1 MPRKSDGSAK
11 MPEAAEAVVADE
23 HRLLELAGVFTRLGF
38 TAFGG
43 PAAHV
48 ALIEDQVVT
57 RRQWLDRQHL
67 LDLVSAINFIP
78 GPNSTE
84 LAMHIGQLRAGFRG
98 LLVAGACFIA
108 PAMLIILP
116 IAWAYVRFGSLPQV
130 QPALRAI
137 GAAVVAIIAFATWRF
152 ARTAIKDVFTTTLAM
167 LVIAAALVFQRYID
181 LQPEIP
187 CLFLAAIAGAI
198 WYRMRRSR
206 ARARTTMLAIAIPAT
221 YWPDLAR
228 MALTLL
234 KIGGTLFGSGYVL
247 VSYLQSDFVDR
258 LGWLTQ
264 RQLVDAIA
272 VGQFTP
278 GPLLTS
284 ATFVGYLLGHTKFE
298 AGLTGGVIGGVVATV
313 AIFLPSFILVAIFGP
328 LLQQIRGKAWARG
341 ALDGMNA
348 AVVGLML
355 IVAIR
360 LGIGAVVLPHTHRVD
375 ALSLVIL
382 IASLIGLWRK
392 LNATWL
398 IIGAAIIGAAQYIW
412 TH

>member
-1 MPRKSDGSAK
+1 LTEPPG
-11 MPEAAEAVVADE
+11 AVVPDE

-48 ALIEDQVVT
+48 ALIEDQIVT
-57 RRQWLDRQHL
+57 RRHWLDRQHL

-84 LAMHIGQLRAGFRG
+84 LVMHIGQLRAGFRG
-98 LLVAGACFIA
+98 LLVAGTCFIT

-137 GAAVVAIIAFATWRF
+137 GAAVVAIIALATCRF
-152 ARTAIKDVFTTTLAM
+152 AQTAIKDTFTMALAM
-167 LVIAAALVFQRYID
+167 LVIAAALVLERHTH

-187 CLFLAAIAGAI
+187 SLFLSAIAGAI
-198 WYRMRRSR
+198 WYRTRRPR
-206 ARARTTMLAIAIPAT
+206 ARTGTTMLAIAIPAT

-278 GPLLTS
+278 GPLLTT
-284 ATFVGYLLGHTKFE
+284 ATFVGYLLGHTKFA
-298 AGLTGGVIGGVVATV
+298 AGVTGGMIGGVVATV

-328 LLQQIRGKAWARG
+328 VLQQIRDKAWARG

-355 IVAIR
+355 VITVR

-375 ALSLVIL
+375 GFSLVIL
-382 IASLIGLWRK
+382 IASLIGLWLK

-398 IIGAAIIGAAQYIW
+398 IIGAGIIGAAQYIW

>member
-1 MPRKSDGSAK
+1 
-11 MPEAAEAVVADE
+11 
-23 HRLLELAGVFTRLGF
+23 
-38 TAFGG
+38 
-43 PAAHV
+43 
-48 ALIEDQVVT
+48 
-57 RRQWLDRQHL
+57 
-67 LDLVSAINFIP
+67 
-78 GPNSTE
+78 
-84 LAMHIGQLRAGFRG
+84 
-98 LLVAGACFIA
+98 
-108 PAMLIILP
+108 
-116 IAWAYVRFGSLPQV
+116 
-130 QPALRAI
+130 
-137 GAAVVAIIAFATWRF
+137 
-152 ARTAIKDVFTTTLAM
+152 
-167 LVIAAALVFQRYID
+167 
-181 LQPEIP
+181 
-187 CLFLAAIAGAI
+187 
-198 WYRMRRSR
+198 
-206 ARARTTMLAIAIPAT
+206 
-221 YWPDLAR
+221 
-228 MALTLL
+228 
-234 KIGGTLFGSGYVL
+234 VL

-298 AGLTGGVIGGVVATV
+298 AGVTGGVIGGVVATV